1 MLSTRAGE
9 VIASTA
15 SWGLK
20 GDAQHTSIR
29 LPPPGHIPSRK
40 KEKRQLLYACIFLSS
55 IRSEGGRE
63 GARRRGG
70 NCDEPAPLWGKT
82 ESISKGGHRYN
93 WIDAALLPLMP
104 SAKYP
109 VPTIYTRTHAHSH
122 THTKCYFWPQK
133 PHNTSNSN
141 SNPNPK
147 PNQNLNKKHWKWRR
161 SSINASRYS
170 RTTLHYPPL
179 LLVTRDSLQ

>member
-9 VIASTA
+9 VVASTA

-20 GDAQHTSIR
+20 GDAQHTSTR
-29 LPPPGHIPSRK
+29 LPSPGHTPSRK

-109 VPTIYTRTHAHSH
+109 VPTIYTRTLAH
-122 THTKCYFWPQK
+122 THKVLFLATKTTQYIELELEPEPKAEPEPKQK
-133 PHNTSNSN
+133 ALKVKTKLYQCLKILP
-141 SNPNPK
+141 
-147 PNQNLNKKHWKWRR
+147 
-161 SSINASRYS
+161 
-170 RTTLHYPPL
+170 HYPPL